1 MSNILKFP
9 IKNNV
14 NFNEKLEMLHVE
26 CIDDLQKT
34 DEYIRATDKK
44 LFLRNLLIKEY
55 NVEEHIIDE
64 IIEISAELTSL
75 EYDNFISHLGYN

>member
-9 IKNNV
+9 VQNNID
-14 NFNEKLEMLHVE
+14 FNEKLETLHIE

-55 NVEEHIIDE
+55 NVDAHIIDE
-64 IIEISAELTSL
+64 IIEISNELTSL
-75 EYDNFISHLGYN
+75 EYDYFISHLGYN